1 MNHKD
6 TENKKIIRKNIFKI
20 FCVTAEMIRV
30 ACIKYPTSLCLRI
43 CVVDELFVLSKTYS
57 IFFLNKC

>member
-1 MNHKD
+1 MNHRD
-6 TENKKIIRKNIFKI
+6 NIFKI